1 VPEMLDFDGLEES
14 TDGYTKDEG
23 VHEDAVVVAV

>member
-14 TDGYTKDEG
+14 TDGYAEDKR